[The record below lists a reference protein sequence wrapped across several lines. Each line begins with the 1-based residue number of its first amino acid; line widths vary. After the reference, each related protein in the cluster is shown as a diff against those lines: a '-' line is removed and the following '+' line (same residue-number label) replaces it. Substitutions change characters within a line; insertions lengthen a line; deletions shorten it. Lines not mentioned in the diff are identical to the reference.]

1 MKLSDRVSLIK
12 AGITGKQNQSL
23 LTMAQR
29 FSPVYGE
36 PPRRSTDDWIN
47 LYNKSP
53 RMNPVH
59 QIASDVATSA
69 YGIYDKRDVKKT
81 DKLKDNPIEALL
93 KKPTP
98 NLTLTEHALLYI
110 TQVYLLLPSG
120 EAFWIKERN
129 GLNKVTELWPVP
141 PGWVNEIP
149 SKTKDYFTIYP
160 QGNMQCQPILVPMF
174 DMVYFKKP
182 DVTNPYL
189 RGRGRAEG
197 IGDEIETD
205 EYMAKYQKRFFFNDA
220 VPQMVGMMPGADEAG
235 VKRQKELWQ
244 QEHGGYNNSNKVA
257 WLNWDAKF
265 QLLKETNKD
274 MDFIE
279 SRKYLRDTANQHFS
293 IPPELFG
300 ILENSNRS
308 TIDAAYYLYTKN
320 VLRKE
325 LKFIDD
331 TLNMQL
337 VPEFDKDTFLEH
349 DNVVPEDAA
358 FELSKATEG
367 LKNGGVLVDE
377 WRQANGWEPLPKGKG
392 QVLYTP
398 LNMIPTN
405 LGESDAETANGTVDL
420 QGADKIA
427 DTAMNGAQIASLVA
441 IVASVANGEIP
452 RETGIQIIMSA
463 FVFDRE
469 KAERILDKAGIDFE
483 PTAPPEKP
491 PDAPAAPAAPVEPPK
506 SAKKGLSAE
515 QKNRSW
521 EIIDKAAVKNE
532 QHFVDNLKRYF
543 QSQQDRIVN
552 SLAKSVKAITD
563 DPDELL
569 DWTEENGKLKTT
581 LKPLWLSSM
590 KEGATAAN
598 EAFGF
603 DIGFDV
609 LNPKFLDWID
619 SNGAERVTGINT
631 TTQTKLQKTL
641 SEGIADG
648 EGIPKLKNRVLDVMN
663 EAKTS
668 RAMLISKTETHNTV
682 STGTHET
689 YKAAGVK
696 KQEWLTSMDGR
707 ERESHAELNGEVVG
721 VDESFSNGLAYPG
734 DPSGAPEEVCNCRCT
749 LLPVIE

>member
-1 MKLSDRVSLIK
+1 MAEKIALKERFSAAK
-12 AGITGKQNQSL
+12 AAFIGQPNQSL
-23 LTMAQR
+23 LRMAQR
-29 FSPVYGE
+29 FSPAYGE
-36 PPRRSTDDWIN
+36 PPRRATDDWID

-59 QIASDVATSA
+59 QIASDVGTSE
-69 YGIYDKRDVKKT
+69 YGIYNMTDTRKT
-81 DKLKDNPIEALL
+81 TKLINNPVEILL
-93 KKPTP
+93 KHPNS
-98 NLTLTEHALLYI
+98 NLTITEYVLFYI
-110 TQVYLLLPSG
+110 TQVYLLLPAG

-129 GLNKVTELWPVP
+129 GLGKVTEMWPVP
-141 PGWVNEIP
+141 PGWVSEIP
-149 SKTKDYFTIYP
+149 SKTRDYFTIYP
-160 QGNMQCQPILVPMF
+160 QGNMQCSPIYVPLF
-174 DMVYFKKP
+174 DMVYFKSP

-189 RGRGRAEG
+189 RGIGRANC
-197 IGDEIETD
+197 IGDELEID
-205 EYMAKYQKRFFFNDA
+205 EYQSKYQKRFYFNDA
-220 VPQMVGMMPGADEAG
+220 VPSMIIQMPGADESSINRAEENWS
-235 VKRQKELWQ
+235 QKF
-244 QEHGGYNNSNKVA
+244 GGYNNAKKTA
-257 WLNWDAKF
+257 FLNFDAKA
-265 QLLKETNKD
+265 QMLAATAKE

-279 SRKYLRDTANQHFS
+279 SRKYLRDEVNQHFS

-320 VLRKE
+320 VLRKQ

-331 TLNMQL
+331 TLNAQL
-337 VPEFDKDTFLEH
+337 VPEFGKNYVFEH
-349 DNVVPEDAA
+349 DNVVPEDDE
-358 FELSKATEG
+358 FKLKKASEG
-367 LKNGGVLVDE
+367 LKNGGILVDE
-377 WRQANGWEPLPKGKG
+377 WRLSNGWEPLPEGKG

-398 LNMIPTN
+398 LNMIPTR
-405 LGESDAETANGTVDL
+405 LDGTPVVLPQESAQETMQAE
-420 QGADKIA
+420 
-427 DTAMNGAQIASLVA
+427 
-441 IVASVANGEIP
+441 SVA
-452 RETGIQIIMSA
+452 Q
-463 FVFDRE
+463 
-469 KAERILDKAGIDFE
+469 
-483 PTAPPEKP
+483 PT
-491 PDAPAAPAAPVEPPK
+491 K
-506 SAKKGLSAE
+506 SAKRQFSPE
-515 QKNRSW
+515 QKARMW

-532 QHFVDNLKRYF
+532 QAFMANLKRYF
-543 QSQQDRIVN
+543 QSEQDRIIN
-552 SLAKSVKAITD
+552 KLEKTVKAATD

-569 DWTEENGKLKTT
+569 DWEEENGKLKAT

-619 SNGAERVTGINT
+619 SYGAEKVTDINT

-668 RAMLISKTETHNTV
+668 RATLIARTETHNTV

-707 ERESHAELNGEVVG
+707 ERESHADVNGEVVG